1 MYNNWYAY
9 ISLCGLRI
17 LLIMVSL
24 KEDVRVQTDGVA
36 PSSKK
41 YKNWDDAVKRYKE
54 KYEKGECQV
63 KRHK

>member
-1 MYNNWYAY
+1 VGIRWRLGLYNNWYAY
-9 ISLCGLRI
+9 ISLGGLRI

-41 YKNWDDAVKRYKE
+41 YKN
-54 KYEKGECQV
+54 
-63 KRHK
+63 